1 MQDAV
6 LVLSKSRR
14 FSWLIARTL
23 RCRQVY
29 CVPADF
35 GLSAREIR
43 QMKPRGLIIA
53 AETQSPDEMEGLDA
67 SLLEWDVPMLVLG
80 GEAARLCRY
89 FGGQIGQELGQAGAV
104 TLDLAQNE
112 LFAEIEGGER
122 ILHGAKELLLPDCLL
137 PLATATQ
144 QVIGFKHADRP
155 LYAIQYQ
162 IERNDPDGAQL
173 LYNFACHICGC
184 REEWT
189 EDNMIAHAVERLR
202 QAAPE
207 GRVLCAVSGGVD
219 SAVCARLASMAVGN
233 RLVCVFVDTGLFRQ
247 GEPDRVIRT
256 FMDSLG
262 LTVAHV
268 DAKET
273 FLRALSGVSGWDDKE
288 RIASQLMTQVLR
300 KQLIYDPDIHTL
312 VMGTN
317 YNDALAGF
325 SSELD
330 DGKLTICEPIR
341 LFFKDEVRRLGTA
354 LGLPDTIVHR
364 QPFPS
369 SGLALRVMGVVTEER
384 LEYLRTADACFTDE
398 ICQGGYDRR
407 LWQYYANLVES
418 PDRPQSYAICLRAVQ
433 AQQDGGV
440 AARMP
445 ADVLERTTRRIMEA
459 LPCVSRVVYD
469 LTPSA
474 HYGELE

>member
-35 GLSAREIR
+35 GLSAGEIR
-43 QMKPRGLIIA
+43 QMNPRGLIIA
-53 AETQSPDEMEGLDA
+53 AETQSPEEMEGLDA
-67 SLLEWDVPMLVLG
+67 SLLEWDVPILVLG

-104 TLDLAQNE
+104 TLDLAQDE

-122 ILHGAKELLLPDCLL
+122 ILHGAKELLLPGCLL

-144 QVIGFKHADRP
+144 QVIGFKHVDRP

-189 EDNMIAHAVERLR
+189 EENMIARAVDRLR

-262 LTVAHV
+262 LAVAHV
-268 DAKET
+268 DARET

-354 LGLPDTIVHR
+354 LGLPEEIVHR

-384 LEYLRTADACFTDE
+384 LEYLRTADAFFTDE

>member
-29 CVPADF
+29 CIPAEF
-35 GLSAREIR
+35 GLSIEEIR
-43 QMKPRGLIIA
+43 QMNPRGVIIA
-53 AETQSPDEMEGLDA
+53 SESLSPEEVDA
-67 SLLEWDVPMLVLG
+67 SLLELDMPLLFLSG
-80 GEAARLCRY
+80 AAVWLCRH
-89 FGGQIGQELGQAGAV
+89 FGGQVGQELGQAGAV
-104 TLDLAQNE
+104 TLDLAQDQ
-112 LFAEIEGGER
+112 LFEEIEGGER
-122 ILHGAKELLLPDCLL
+122 ILHGARELLLPEGLL

-144 QVIGFKHADRP
+144 QVIGFKHGEKP
-155 LYAIQYQ
+155 LYALQYQ

-173 LYNFACHICGC
+173 LYNFACNICGC
-184 REEWT
+184 QEEWT

-219 SAVCARLASMAVGN
+219 SAVCAKLASMAVGN

-247 GEPDRVIRT
+247 GEPDRVIHT

-262 LTVAHV
+262 LAVAHV
-268 DAKET
+268 DARET

-288 RIASQLMTQVLR
+288 RIASQLMTQVLK

-354 LGLPDTIVHR
+354 LGLPDAIVHR

-384 LEYLRTADACFTDE
+384 LEYLRTADACFTEE

-418 PDRPQSYAICLRAVQ
+418 PDRPHSYAICLRAVQ

-445 ADVLERTTRRIMEA
+445 ADVLERTTRRIMEE

>member
-29 CVPADF
+29 CIPAEF
-35 GLSAREIR
+35 GLSVEEIR
-43 QMKPRGLIIA
+43 QMTPRGVIIA
-53 AETQSPDEMEGLDA
+53 SESLSPEDVDA
-67 SLLEWDVPMLVLG
+67 SLLELDMPLLFLSG
-80 GEAARLCRY
+80 AAVWLCRH
-89 FGGQIGQELGQAGAV
+89 FGGQVGQELGQAGAV
-104 TLDLAQNE
+104 TLDLAQDQ
-112 LFAEIEGGER
+112 LFEEIEGGER
-122 ILHGAKELLLPDCLL
+122 ILHGARELLLPEGLL

-144 QVIGFKHADRP
+144 QVIGFKHGEKP
-155 LYAIQYQ
+155 LYALQYQ

-173 LYNFACHICGC
+173 LYNFACHVCGC
-184 REEWT
+184 QEEWT
-189 EDNMIAHAVERLR
+189 EENMIAHAVERLR

-219 SAVCARLASMAVGN
+219 SAVCAKLASMAVGN

-247 GEPDRVIRT
+247 GEPDRVIHT

-262 LTVAHV
+262 LAVAHV

-288 RIASQLMTQVLR
+288 RIASQLMTQVLK

-354 LGLPDTIVHR
+354 LGLPETIVHR

-384 LEYLRTADACFTDE
+384 LEYLRTADACFTEE

-418 PDRPQSYAICLRAVQ
+418 PDRPHSYAICLRAVQ

-445 ADVLERTTRRIMEA
+445 ADVLERTTRRIMEE